1 MRKKRIDK
9 ISVTSL
15 KGRSNSVR
23 YLNTK
28 FSLLFHT
35 CDSLSF
41 LVFANRQLEH
51 ILLLPFTFT
60 CRIELWKTEK
70 GFAVSSVT
78 KITSQ
83 AFKNNFLLSN
93 SLTSFFVSVNQEISF
108 FSTKILCIYFSY
120 KPLRMELQTVQ
131 SQVLYKSESY
141 VL

>member
-108 FSTKILCIYFSY
+108 FSHKDLMYIFL
-120 KPLRMELQTVQ
+120 L
-131 SQVLYKSESY
+131 
-141 VL
+141 